1 MSDIKTI
8 TPASLQQMSGGEL
21 DSIIEEVL
29 RANDWCGTGVTP
41 EMEMF
46 REEMIAKEK
55 KKVARHLKIALRMVK
70 GKIV

>member
-8 TPASLQQMSGGEL
+8 TPFHLMSGEEL
-21 DSIIEEVL
+21 DSFMEEVL
-29 RANDWCGTGVTP
+29 RANHWCGTGVTP

-55 KKVARHLKIALRMVK
+55 KKMARFLGLRMVK